1 VQVDSWV
8 AYGTIEAD
16 CGEAIKEVLRNPL
29 WCALKLLLYQALSF

>member
-1 VQVDSWV
+1 V

-29 WCALKLLLYQALSF
+29 WCALKLLLYKALNF